1 MMNQD
6 VLWKNILDELFPDFL
21 AFFFPEIYRDID
33 ISAGYQFLDKELTK
47 IIKDSSLGSRI
58 VDKLVKVYLQDGS
71 EKWLLIHLEIQGY
84 PEENFPERM
93 FIYNYRIFDRY
104 HKEVISLAVLTD
116 TDEKYRPAEYRVSR
130 WRFNLI
136 FQFPVIKLIDYRK
149 KWNALRKSKSPFAY
163 VVMAYLKTQETEGDD
178 RERYG
183 WKKRF
188 LKELYLQG
196 MNRETISALYNFI
209 DWMMNLPE
217 ELEDKI
223 YQEIVKTE
231 EEHQMAVL
239 STAERIGRQK
249 GIREG
254 RQEGRQ
260 EGLQEG
266 LREGLQQGLHKAIA
280 DILEIKFGEAG
291 VELAKKIVSITS
303 IELLENLRLSLKKA
317 LSVTEA
323 GNLISNALNE
333 N

>member
-1 MMNQD
+1 MNQD

-21 AFFFPEIYRDID
+21 AFFFPEIYHDID

-58 VDKLVKVYLQDGS
+58 VDKLVKVYLLDGS

-116 TDEKYRPAEYRVSR
+116 MDEKYRPAEYRVSR
-130 WRFNLI
+130 WKFNLI

-231 EEHQMAVL
+231 EERQMAVL

-249 GIREG
+249 GIK
-254 RQEGRQ
+254 
-260 EGLQEG
+260 EGLQ
-266 LREGLQQGLHKAIA
+266 EGLQQGLHKAIA

-291 VELAKKIVSITS
+291 VELARKIVSITS
-303 IELLENLRLSLKKA
+303 VELLERLRLSLKKA

-323 GNLISNALNE
+323 ENLISDALNE

>member
-1 MMNQD
+1 MNQD

-21 AFFFPEIYRDID
+21 AFFFPEIYHDID

-116 TDEKYRPAEYRVSR
+116 MDEKYRPAEYRVSR
-130 WRFNLI
+130 WKFNLI

-231 EEHQMAVL
+231 EERQMAVL

-249 GIREG
+249 GIK
-254 RQEGRQ
+254 
-260 EGLQEG
+260 EGLQ
-266 LREGLQQGLHKAIA
+266 EGLQQGLHKAIA

-291 VELAKKIVSITS
+291 VELARKIVSITS
-303 IELLENLRLSLKKA
+303 VELLERLRLSLKKA

-323 GNLISNALNE
+323 ENLISDALNE

>member
-1 MMNQD
+1 MNQD

-58 VDKLVKVYLQDGS
+58 VDKLVKVYLLDGS

-116 TDEKYRPAEYRVSR
+116 MDEKYRPAEYRVSR
-130 WRFNLI
+130 WKFNLI

-231 EEHQMAVL
+231 EERQMAVL

-249 GIREG
+249 GIK
-254 RQEGRQ
+254 
-260 EGLQEG
+260 EGLQ
-266 LREGLQQGLHKAIA
+266 EGLQQGLHKAIA

-291 VELAKKIVSITS
+291 VELARKIVSITS
-303 IELLENLRLSLKKA
+303 VELLERLRLSLKKA

-323 GNLISNALNE
+323 ENLISDALNE